1 MMIIFIAIIIVV
13 LVVVFMMFPKNAAEG
28 FFQTSTYK
36 SIDLEKG
43 IDANMPYGGR
53 LYPIE
58 VHTDCNGKH
67 NLDDPWGNRG
77 HLVYRCNNI
86 Q

>member
-1 MMIIFIAIIIVV
+1 MIILIAI
-13 LVVVFMMFPKNAAEG
+13 VVVAVLLIVFMRSHLKASEG

-58 VHTDCNGKH
+58 IHTGCNKNH

-77 HLVYRCNNI
+77 HLVYRCDK
-86 Q
+86 